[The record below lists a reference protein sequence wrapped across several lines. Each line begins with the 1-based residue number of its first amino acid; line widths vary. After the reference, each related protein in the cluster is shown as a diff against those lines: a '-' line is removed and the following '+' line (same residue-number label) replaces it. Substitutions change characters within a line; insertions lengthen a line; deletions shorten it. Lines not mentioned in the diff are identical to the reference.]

1 MQKNNKVPPKVWM
14 NVTTSA
20 NWNRPPVGIVRVEQ
34 ALADEL
40 EKLLGEDNFHRCV
53 WMDGQ
58 FVKWIPSEVSS
69 HNFDYNADK
78 NLDDI
83 IDNLIPKTSSFDL
96 ARKFLRFKFKKL
108 QSSTKEKNTISTI
121 LPSQQK
127 STLGLFTPKPGDIL
141 ISVGLDWD
149 SPYIDEFYNLSK
161 NKNLKII
168 TCCYDLIPVL
178 FPQYCVGDVADKF
191 KDYFIKLSWGSEA
204 VLCISEKTKSD
215 YLRLCEDLAIPE
227 KKTKVIPLGDNV
239 PKNVGQVSDEVAN
252 IIDEP
257 FILFV
262 STIERRKNHEVL
274 YRAYHLLSEA
284 GYKDILPK
292 LIFVGMPGW
301 GVGDLLK
308 DIELDPLTKNLIIQL
323 NHVSD
328 ADLSTLYKKS
338 LFCVYPSLYEGWG
351 LPVGEALA
359 QGKVVI
365 ASDQGSLPEVGGDLV
380 KYVSPWD
387 AYAWAD
393 TLLEFIQNRS
403 LIKSMEDRIKKEY
416 KPRNWKDT
424 AKVVNDLIN
433 EIINQE
439 VQPMILYP
447 GYDMSTQCGMH
458 FGPEIRSCGKS
469 GFLVYG
475 PHRGIVP
482 GNYEVKILYSNLSD
496 IESNLKIEFACNQG
510 KNILCELVEKV
521 YDTSELKEIIFNL
534 NVQEFYDDYEIRILV
549 AESIISVSKIIIS
562 PLTNK

>member
-1 MQKNNKVPPKVWM
+1 M
-14 NVTTSA
+14 
-20 NWNRPPVGIVRVEQ
+20 
-34 ALADEL
+34 
-40 EKLLGEDNFHRCV
+40 
-53 WMDGQ
+53 
-58 FVKWIPSEVSS
+58 
-69 HNFDYNADK
+69 
-78 NLDDI
+78 
-83 IDNLIPKTSSFDL
+83 
-96 ARKFLRFKFKKL
+96 
-108 QSSTKEKNTISTI
+108 
-121 LPSQQK
+121 
-127 STLGLFTPKPGDIL
+127 
-141 ISVGLDWD
+141 
-149 SPYIDEFYNLSK
+149 
-161 NKNLKII
+161 
-168 TCCYDLIPVL
+168 
-178 FPQYCVGDVADKF
+178 
-191 KDYFIKLSWGSEA
+191 
-204 VLCISEKTKSD
+204 
-215 YLRLCEDLAIPE
+215 
-227 KKTKVIPLGDNV
+227 
-239 PKNVGQVSDEVAN
+239 
-252 IIDEP
+252 
-257 FILFV
+257 
-262 STIERRKNHEVL
+262 
-274 YRAYHLLSEA
+274 
-284 GYKDILPK
+284 
-292 LIFVGMPGW
+292 
-301 GVGDLLK
+301 
-308 DIELDPLTKNLIIQL
+308 
-323 NHVSD
+323 
-328 ADLSTLYKKS
+328 
-338 LFCVYPSLYEGWG
+338 
-351 LPVGEALA
+351 PVGEALA